1 MVGGSLTLRKI
12 DGLKHIFRYKMLKFK
27 TVIQLIPALLIFAA
41 LPVYAAR
48 PPSKSWTFTFRL
60 ENDLFANTDRFYTN
74 GIKLSWI
81 SPELDY
87 FRNLDW
93 LKKKTKIRKW
103 SNRIIEFLPF
113 SRDPDMQR
121 NIALSVGQKMFTP
134 TDISRTDLITGDRP
148 YAGWLYGSVA
158 FHNKNDRVLNTIEIQ
173 AGLIG
178 EWSLA
183 HETQNF
189 IHGLRGIDK
198 AMGWDN
204 QLNNEFGFALIYD
217 RKKRVV
223 RRTDFAG
230 QWGVDLITH
239 YGGAAGTVFTHLDA
253 GAELRLG
260 WNLPTD
266 FGTDLIRPAGD
277 SNAPADTMD
286 PRYNAGRTK
295 FSFHVFA
302 AATGRLVLRDIFLDG
317 NTFSH
322 SYHVDKELLV
332 GDFLIGASL
341 VYRKVKFSYAQVLRT
356 KEFKAQKSGHNFGS
370 ISISYTY

>member
-1 MVGGSLTLRKI
+1 MWVNRLTL
-12 DGLKHIFRYKMLKFK
+12 
-27 TVIQLIPALLIFAA
+27 LL
-41 LPVYAAR
+41 LPVMLFTTAPVLAAR

-81 SPELDY
+81 SPDMDY
-87 FRNLDW
+87 FRDLDW
-93 LKKKTKIRKW
+93 LKKKTDFRKW
-103 SNRIIEFLPF
+103 TNRLIDLLPF
-113 SRDPDMQR
+113 SNNPDMQR

-134 TDISRTDLITGDRP
+134 GDISRHDLINGDRP

-178 EWSLA
+178 DWSLA
-183 HETQNF
+183 RQTQDF

-198 AMGWDN
+198 AQGWDN

-217 RKKRVV
+217 RKERLI
-223 RRTDFAG
+223 RRTDFSG
-230 QWGVDLITH
+230 QWGMDLISY
-239 YGGAAGTVFTHLDA
+239 YGGAAGTVLTHVDA

-266 FGTDLIRPAGD
+266 FGSALIRPAGD
-277 SNAPADTMD
+277 TNAPADTMD
-286 PRYNAGRTK
+286 PRYDPSGKT

-317 NTFSH
+317 NTFSRSH
-322 SYHVDKELLV
+322 SVSRELLV
-332 GDFLIGASL
+332 GDFVIGASL

-356 KEFKAQKSGHNFGS
+356 KEFKAQQSGHNFGS

>member
-1 MVGGSLTLRKI
+1 MNLFVKVSGNL
-12 DGLKHIFRYKMLKFK
+12 MLKLTQVK
-27 TVIQLIPALLIFAA
+27 IPLITLLIFTSTS
-41 LPVYAAR
+41 VHAAR
-48 PPSKSWTFTFRL
+48 PPSQSWTFTFRL
-60 ENDLFANTDRFYTN
+60 ENDLFASTDRLYTN

-87 FRNLDW
+87 FRDLDW
-93 LKKKTKIRKW
+93 LKKKTQVRNW
-103 SNRIIEFLPF
+103 SKRIIRLLPF
-113 SRDPDMQR
+113 SKDPDMQR
-121 NIALSVGQKMFTP
+121 NIALSIGQKMFTP
-134 TDISRTDLITGDRP
+134 ADISRRDLITGDRP

-158 FHNKNDRVLNTIEIQ
+158 FHNKNDRVLNTIELQ

-183 HETQNF
+183 RETQNF

-198 AMGWDN
+198 ARGWDN
-204 QLNNEFGFALIYD
+204 QLKNEFGFSLIYD

-286 PRYNAGRTK
+286 PRYDPGGAK
-295 FSFHVFA
+295 ISFHVFA
-302 AATGRLVLRDIFLDG
+302 AATGRMVFRDIFLDG

-322 SYHVDKELLV
+322 SYSVDKELFV
-332 GDFLIGASL
+332 GDFLVGASL
-341 VYRKVKFSYAQVLRT
+341 VYRKIKFSYAQVLRT